1 MVIQGINPARMAIS
15 RRKIITFLVSA
26 CLILLI
32 LPVWLT
38 DYMLHFLIMTF
49 FWAYLGQSW
58 NIVGGFCGQL
68 SLGHAAF
75 FAIGAYTSSLLNV
88 DLGINP
94 WLGTLIGGIIG
105 SGFGLIIGFLS
116 FRYGLKG
123 PYFALV
129 TLAFAEL
136 LRVLVLSVDF
146 TEGPLGVLIPLSDPG
161 ILNFQFESKVPYYY
175 IMLAFMIAITLIA
188 QKIYHSKMGYYFLS
202 IKENEQA
209 AEAIGV
215 DTFIYKLKAISI
227 SAFFTALGG
236 SFYAQYI
243 QYINPGETFGWHV
256 SVEMILRTL
265 VGGMGTVMGPLF
277 GSLVL
282 NFLTEITRVLFG
294 DLVPGVHMMIYSLIL
309 ILTVLYFPS
318 GIYMWFSE
326 KIGNKKADSVFHN

>member
-1 MVIQGINPARMAIS
+1 
-15 RRKIITFLVSA
+15 
-26 CLILLI
+26 
-32 LPVWLT
+32 
-38 DYMLHFLIMTF
+38 MTF
-49 FWAYLGQSW
+49 FWAYLSQSW
-58 NIVGGFCGQL
+58 NIVGGFCGQM
-68 SLGHAAF
+68 SLGHSAF

-88 DLGINP
+88 DLGMNP

-146 TEGPLGVLIPLSDPG
+146 TKGPIGILIPLSDSG
-161 ILNFQFESKVPYYY
+161 FMNFQFESKVPYYY
-175 IMLAFMIAITLIA
+175 IILAFMIAITLIA
-188 QKIYHSKMGYYFLS
+188 YTIYHSKMGYYFLS
-202 IKENEQA
+202 IKENENA

-294 DLVPGVHMMIYSLIL
+294 DLVPGAHMMIYSVIL

-318 GIYMWFSE
+318 GIYVWFRE
-326 KIGNKKADSVFHN
+326 KIGNKKRDAVFHN